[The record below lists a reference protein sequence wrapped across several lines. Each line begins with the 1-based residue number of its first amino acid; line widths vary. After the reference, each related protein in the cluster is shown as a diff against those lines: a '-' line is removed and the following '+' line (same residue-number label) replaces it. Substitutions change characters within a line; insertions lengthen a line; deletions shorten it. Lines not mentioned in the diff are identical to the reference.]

1 MRHTRNALIAIF
13 LSLACAFAN
22 ADDTR
27 TACFNERIK
36 SLKVEL
42 DGYPLAAPIIVLNTN
57 DRLIFSFDHLADE
70 REYLRYELV
79 HCNADWQPSGLVDT
93 EFLDGFNQGDIEA
106 YDYSQLTMTRYV
118 HYDLAIPNEEVAPKL
133 SGNYLLKVYPDS
145 DPDDVWLQCRFMV
158 SEQTAEIG
166 AEVTSRTDV
175 DINRKHQQLSI
186 IVDSEH
192 SGVPDPFND
201 LIVQV
206 QQNGRYDNEATLTHP
221 LRMASRAVSVYEH
234 QSPLIFEAGNEY
246 RRFETV
252 TTHYPSM
259 GVEEMAYHEPYYHAK
274 LFTDQPRKDEMYL
287 YDQTQNGRFTIREYN
302 SNNSDIEADYVVTH
316 FTLDAPYMESAQI
329 YIDGDFVN
337 RRFDPESMMTYNRAT
352 GLYERN
358 MLLKQGAYNY
368 QYLVVPSGEN
378 KGRTDMIEG
387 DKYQTV
393 NEYVIK
399 VYARHPGDRY
409 DRLIGTHTIYS
420 GR

>member
-1 MRHTRNALIAIF
+1 M
-13 LSLACAFAN
+13 SLACALAN

-27 TACFNERIK
+27 NACFNERIR

-42 DGYPLAAPIIVLNTN
+42 DGYPMAAPIIVLNTN
-57 DRLIFSFDHLADE
+57 DRLIFSFDHLAEE

-79 HCNADWQPSGLVDT
+79 HCNSDWQPSGLVDT
-93 EFLDGFNQGDIEA
+93 EFLEGFNQGDIDA
-106 YDYSQLTMTRYV
+106 YDFSQLTMTHYV
-118 HYDLAIPNEEVAPKL
+118 HYELSIPNEEVAPKL

-145 DPDDVWLQCRFMV
+145 DPDDIWLQCRFMV

-186 IVDSEH
+186 IVDSEQ
-192 SGVPDPFND
+192 SGVKDPFND

-206 QQNGRYDNEATLTHP
+206 QQNGRIDNQATLTHP
-221 LRMASRAVSVYEH
+221 LRMASRTVSVYEH
-234 QSPLIFEAGNEY
+234 QSPLIFDAGNEY

-259 GVEEMAYHEPYYHAK
+259 GVEEMAYYEPYYHAM
-274 LFTDQPRKDEMYL
+274 LVTDQPRKDEMYL

-316 FTLDAPYMESAQI
+316 FTLDAPYMENAQI

-358 MLLKQGAYNY
+358 MLLKQGSYNY

-378 KGRTDMIEG
+378 KGYTDVIEG